1 MTSFRIKQVNKVILE
16 VMNKIFQDECQFPDE
31 ALVTILGVET
41 SPDLL
46 YSKIAVSVFPSE
58 KSREV
63 LEYLNKR
70 VYQLQHFLNKK
81 LDMRPVPKI
90 KFILDA
96 TEEGAERVE
105 ELLEKIK
112 KEE

>member
-1 MTSFRIKQVNKVILE
+1 MASFRIKQVNKVILE
-16 VMNKIFQDECQFPDE
+16 TMNKIFQDECQFPDE
-31 ALVTILGVET
+31 TLVTILEVET

-46 YSKIAVSVFPSE
+46 YSKVTVSVFPSE
-58 KSREV
+58 KKEEV
-63 LEYLNKR
+63 LKYLNKKI
-70 VYQLQHFLNKK
+70 YSLQQFLNKK
-81 LDMRPVPKI
+81 LNMRPVPKI

-96 TEEGAERVE
+96 TEEEAEKVE